1 MAKIVVVLSSLIQYL
16 LIYPGLGP
24 AMLDNIGGVNVH
36 VTTFFLIWNMFQPLS
51 ISYIFSFI
59 TCFSK

>member
-36 VTTFFLIWNMFQPLS
+36 VTTFFF
-51 ISYIFSFI
+51 
-59 TCFSK
+59 